1 MGCKTAM
8 IGKIG
13 SDPHGNKYKS
23 QFEAEGV
30 NTQFLEVAGEHSGV
44 ALIVVS
50 SDGQNQIVI
59 NANANSFLSADDFM
73 KAETVWCNAKV
84 KTAKMYF

>member
-1 MGCKTAM
+1 M

-13 SDPHGNKYKS
+13 NDPYGQKYKS

-30 NTQFLEVAGEHSGV
+30 DSEFLQVAGEHSGV

-50 SDGQNQIVI
+50 ADGENQIVI
-59 NANANSFLSADDFM
+59 NSNANQYLSVDELE
-73 KAETVWCNAKV
+73 KAGKV
-84 KTAKMYF
+84 LEQSKVTNSSKHQPLV